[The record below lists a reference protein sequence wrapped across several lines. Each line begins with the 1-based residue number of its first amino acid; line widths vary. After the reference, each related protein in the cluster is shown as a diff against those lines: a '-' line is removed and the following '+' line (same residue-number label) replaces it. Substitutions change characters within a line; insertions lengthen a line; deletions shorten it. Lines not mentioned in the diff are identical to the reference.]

1 MTWSVWAQT
10 LHPGNEQGDYW
21 GSSSVKREGSRNY
34 AGIADPAI
42 DALIDRIIFAKDREE
57 LVAATRAM
65 DRVLLAHHY
74 VVPMY
79 YRMAAPI
86 AYWNRIARP
95 PELPKYG
102 LGFPEAWWSTEVKP
116 Q

>member
-1 MTWSVWAQT
+1 M
-10 LHPGNEQGDYW
+10 
-21 GSSSVKREGSRNY
+21 
-34 AGIADPAI
+34 
-42 DALIDRIIFAKDREE
+42 
-57 LVAATRAM
+57 AATRAM

-86 AYWNRIARP
+86 AYWNRITRP

-102 LGFPEAWWSTEVKP
+102 LAFPDAWWSTEVK
-116 Q
+116 QQ